1 VRTSKGYVRVRKPL
15 RFGTVLGLIALGAAL
30 TAGSAAITWAAATG
44 TDDLRGPLDVTA
56 TGARVAPALVP
67 LAAASLAALGA
78 LLAARGVVRRAVG
91 ALTMLLG
98 FGAGWFGVRGLL
110 REPADVLF
118 PATSS
123 VQFVDITIR
132 PLGPSVATLG
142 GIVLVVAGFAVLTGR
157 IRARVLGARYER
169 SGAPAAPAAGAPISE
184 DPSLDMWKDL
194 DADRDP
200 TLDTPAPTGRE
211 PSARVP
217 DQGTPRGETAP

>member
-1 VRTSKGYVRVRKPL
+1 MRTHKGYVKVRKPL

-91 ALTMLLG
+91 ALTVLLG

-123 VQFVDITIR
+123 VQFVDVTIR
-132 PLGPSVATLG
+132 PLGPFIATLG
-142 GIVLVVAGFAVLTGR
+142 GVVLVVAGFAVLTGR
-157 IRARVLGARYER
+157 IRARALGARYER
-169 SGAPAAPAAGAPISE
+169 TGAPAAGAPTSE
-184 DPSLDMWKDL
+184 DPALDMWKDL

-200 TLDTPAPTGRE
+200 TLDAPAPTDRE
-211 PSARVP
+211 PSTRVP
-217 DQGTPRGETAP
+217 EHGTPRGETAP